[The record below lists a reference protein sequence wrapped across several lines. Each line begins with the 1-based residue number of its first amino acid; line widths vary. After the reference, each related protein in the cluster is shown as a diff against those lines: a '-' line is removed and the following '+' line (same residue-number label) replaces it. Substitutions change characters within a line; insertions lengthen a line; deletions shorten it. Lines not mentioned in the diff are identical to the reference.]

1 MAVPLMENFSF
12 CAMLSSCTINLLQFM
27 MDTDRFWI
35 SCGLIFVKG
44 LIPVDTQR
52 CFNVYKTSTRRR
64 RRRID
69 VL

>member
-44 LIPVDTQR
+44 LIPVDTR
-52 CFNVYKTSTRRR
+52 HVA
-64 RRRID
+64 D
-69 VL
+69 VV